1 MGTRSAYTTRL
12 PGTQTRRVRPTYEAL
27 VEASEIVKGG
37 PVDTVTRGIL
47 FFKRTRKIGSPR
59 AARRAAF
66 ALLRRS
72 LQKKAVRPA

>member
-12 PGTQTRRVRPTYEAL
+12 PGTQTRRVRPAYEAL
-27 VEASEIVKGG
+27 VEAAEIVKGG

-59 AARRAAF
+59 ADRRASF
-66 ALLRRS
+66 ALLRRAK
-72 LQKKAVRPA
+72 QKKVVRPA